1 MALSGPQF
9 RNSTEDGPRGWV
21 VLSTATI
28 YRQAMVAR
36 YTTGANKGYVDNVG
50 ASASMAIVGINRD
63 ANGGAQPSGHTLTM
77 SPEILVDEMILPMTV
92 GGSTSSVDTSN
103 RDAILYGVDSNT
115 VSLVAGDGIPV
126 GMLIE
131 VIDSTHVKAGIGPSF
146 VARAIASQ
154 AALDSASVAAASPFK
169 VDELTAPA
177 ATSTT
182 ALLTATATA
191 ASTQTYLAAA
201 LVAGG
206 LTALAT
212 YPRNVTFTGGGTT
225 GNCPTSAAI
234 TGTDVDGNALTETV
248 ALTAGSGTGVKAFK
262 TITQIVLTGGSGT
275 SGTEAIGIG
284 SAFGFTQTI
293 KVRAHIP
300 HVLDEIY
307 DSSGSSGAFVDP
319 STATIANATTSPP
332 HGTWTPANAPNG
344 THNYAITYEHA

>member
-9 RNSTEDGPRGWV
+9 RNSTEDAPRGWV
-21 VLSTATI
+21 VLTTSTV
-28 YRQAMVAR
+28 YRQAMIAR
-36 YTTGANKGYVDNVG
+36 YTTGPNQGFVDNVG
-50 ASASMAIVGINRD
+50 ASASMAIVGISD
-63 ANGGAQPSGHTLTM
+63 QNGGAQPAGHTLTM
-77 SPEILVDEMILPMTV
+77 SPEVLALEIILPMTV
-92 GGSTSSVDTSN
+92 GGSTVSVSTAN
-103 RDAILYGVDSNT
+103 RDAVLYGVDSNT

-126 GMLIE
+126 GMLME
-131 VIDSTHVKAGIGPSF
+131 VIDSTHVKAGIGQSF
-146 VARAIASQ
+146 VARAIAAQ

-169 VDELTAPA
+169 VDELAAPA

-191 ASTQTYLAAA
+191 NGAQTYLAAA

-225 GNCPTSAAI
+225 ASCPTSAAI
-234 TGTDVDGNALTETV
+234 TGTDIDGNALTENV
-248 ALTAGSGTGVKAFK
+248 SLTAGSGTGVKAFK
-262 TITQIVLTGGSGT
+262 TITQIVFTGGT
-275 SGTEAIGIG
+275 ATNGTEAIGIG
-284 SAFGFTQTI
+284 SKFGFTQTI
-293 KVRAHIP
+293 KVRANLP

-319 STATIANATTSPP
+319 STATIVNATTSPP

-344 THNYAITYEHA
+344 THNYAITYEHT